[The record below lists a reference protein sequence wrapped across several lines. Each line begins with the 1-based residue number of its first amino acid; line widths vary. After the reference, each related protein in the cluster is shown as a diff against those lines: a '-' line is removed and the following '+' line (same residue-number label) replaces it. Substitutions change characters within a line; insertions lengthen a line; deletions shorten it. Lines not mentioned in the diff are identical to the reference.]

1 MNISK
6 ATVKGHVIIPA
17 ELRKK
22 YNIKKGSKVGIY
34 EGEGNVIIIKP
45 LPDDPVEASKGMLK
59 GKTSILKALLKD
71 REGEAKHWIVPMFL
85 TAMP

>member
-1 MNISK
+1 MIAK
-6 ATVKGHVIIPA
+6 ATVKGQVVIPA

-22 YNIKKGSKVGIY
+22 YKIKKGSKVNIY

-45 LPDDPVEASKGMLK
+45 LPEDPIEASKGMLK

-71 REGEAKHWIVPMFL
+71 RQEDARHG
-85 TAMP
+85 

>member
-1 MNISK
+1 MIAK
-6 ATVKGHVIIPA
+6 TTIKGQVVIPA

-22 YNIKKGSKVGIY
+22 YKIKKGSKVNIY

-45 LPDDPVEASKGMLK
+45 LPEDPIEASKGMLK

-71 REGEAKHWIVPMFL
+71 RQEEARHG
-85 TAMP
+85 